1 MGLPSIVHS
10 PSSGW
15 DKPARIS
22 SNVVFPHPL
31 GPSMTRNSPLLMDK
45 FTPPNAWKV
54 SVSEFP
60 FFFLLR
66 ISNFLQILMASI
78 SVIVP
83 IHLHMI
89 IEKFR

>member
-1 MGLPSIVHS
+1 MVHV
-10 PSSGW
+10 PSSGLV
-15 DKPARIS
+15 KPARIS

-31 GPSMTRNSPLLMDK
+31 GPSITRNSPLLIDK
-45 FTPPNAWKV
+45 FIPPSAWKV

-66 ISNFLQILMASI
+66 ISNVLQTFVASI

-83 IHLHMI
+83 IHHHMVF
-89 IEKFR
+89 E